1 MITKSTTDTLME
13 HYIVEITPDAY
24 ETLAVYAS
32 YEEADAAL
40 DHFCDVYPN
49 GYIDILSE
57 EELIHVAKTSRP
69 V

>member
-1 MITKSTTDTLME
+1 ME

-32 YEEADAAL
+32 YEEADDAL
-40 DHFCDVYPN
+40 DHFCSVYPN

-57 EELIHVAKTSRP
+57 EELIHARP

>member
-1 MITKSTTDTLME
+1 ME

-24 ETLAVYAS
+24 ETLAVYTS
-32 YEEADAAL
+32 YEEADDAQ
-40 DHFCDVYPN
+40 DHFCSVYPN

-57 EELIHVAKTSRP
+57 EELIHAAKNSRP

>member
-32 YEEADAAL
+32 YEEADDAL
-40 DHFCDVYPN
+40 DHFCAVYPN

-57 EELIHVAKTSRP
+57 EELIHAAKTSRP